1 MEDYES
7 KAIRV
12 WMREVMTNREWSA
25 NKWATMAG
33 TSPSNI
39 TRFLNGS
46 KFTPS
51 SKTLA
56 KLIYVAGSSPVLSR
70 AAEINRV
77 NSRMIPVFLFD
88 QTSAGTMSVY
98 DLKGDIVA
106 YIANVDDRCFD
117 VDDRIVLRRQKK
129 FEFGD
134 VVVFL
139 NGDKIMCATQT
150 QGKDLIKVG
159 PPTVTIQKKDVHI
172 LGKLVQ
178 VIKNYE

>member
-25 NKWATMAG
+25 NKWATKAG

-39 TRFLNGS
+39 TRFINGS

-70 AAEINRV
+70 ASEINRE
-77 NSRMIPVFLFD
+77 NSRMIPVLFFD

-106 YIANVDDRCFD
+106 YIANTTDRCFD
-117 VDDRIVLRRQKK
+117 VNDRIVLRQQKT
-129 FEFGD
+129 FDFGD

-139 NGDKIMCATQT
+139 EDDKIMSATQT
-150 QGKDLIKVG
+150 KGKDLIKLG
-159 PPTVTIQKKDVHI
+159 ATTETVVKSEVYI

-178 VIKNYE
+178 VIKNFD